1 MTTPDTTPIPLDK
14 ALDLSGKTAIVTGA
28 SRGIGAAIA
37 ERLAQ
42 AGAFVYVGFR
52 EQADAAD
59 EVVARIQAAGGE
71 AEARRGDVTKR
82 VDVEALVS
90 AAGEVDIVVN
100 NAGTYPLHGLLEMTD
115 HDFDAVVASNLRSVH
130 LMTQVAAK
138 VMKPGASIVNIASI
152 EAVAPAPA
160 HAHYDAAKAAVV
172 MHTRAAA
179 LELGAK
185 GIRVNAV
192 SPGLIWYPALPDLW
206 PEGVKRYEEA
216 APLGRLGTGADVA
229 DAVLYLASPM
239 ARFVTGANLVV
250 DGGVLATPAF

>member
-1 MTTPDTTPIPLDK
+1 MSQPDTAHVPLDR

-42 AGAFVYVGFR
+42 AGAHVVVGFR

-59 EVVARIQAAGGE
+59 AIVAGIEKAGGS

-90 AAGEVDIVVN
+90 TAGQVDIVVN
-100 NAGTYPLHGLLEMTD
+100 NAGTYPLHGLLDMMD

-130 LMTQVAAK
+130 LMTQVAAR
-138 VMKPGASIVNIASI
+138 VMPAGGAIVNIASI
-152 EAVAPAPA
+152 EALAPAPM

-192 SPGLIWYPALPDLW
+192 SPGLIWYPELPNLW
-206 PEGVKRYEEA
+206 AEGVERYEKA